1 MFSDRA
7 FAFALKVGSMSG
19 GELKLHVVRKRK
31 LIETGQKLSLE
42 KKC

>member
-7 FAFALKVGSMSG
+7 FAFALKVGSMSWRRI
-19 GELKLHVVRKRK
+19 KTTCSYKRK

-42 KKC
+42 KKY